1 MCFQAL
7 TMTPETCQTDL
18 VVYKIVEHTYRIKG
32 LRQFVS
38 FLYTTKKVLYTLGE
52 TVTEKEFTLD
62 LRKGTEWDWG
72 RTKRGLYAYRNYHD
86 AKQQLDG
93 FRRFGF
99 NRTVIVKCIIPAG
112 TRFYQNR
119 RLRTDGWDERRAELI
134 CAETLKVVA
143 YNKRGEWIE
152 RDSRQ
157 AVP

>member
-1 MCFQAL
+1 MCFLAM

-18 VVYKIVEHTYRIKG
+18 VVYKIVEHSYRIKG
-32 LRQFVS
+32 LKQFAS
-38 FLYTTKKVLYTLGE
+38 FMYTTRKVLYTLGV
-52 TVTEKEFTLD
+52 TVTEKEFTLN
-62 LRKGTEWDWG
+62 LKKGADYG
-72 RTKRGLYAYRNYHD
+72 RTKRGLYAYRDYHD
-86 AKQQLDG
+86 AKRQLDV

-99 NRTVIVKCIIPAG
+99 NRTVIVKCVIPAG

-119 RLRTDGWDERRAELI
+119 RWRTDGWDEQKLSLV